1 MLLQN
6 AYEPEARQSM
16 AVPDLPA
23 EIAVAQTGQ
32 GRLIQLQP
40 GSGAYPLGG
49 WAYVPA
55 LVNPDARPLVAVHG
69 ISRRAKQQVQLLA
82 GTADRTG
89 RVVIAPLFGRR
100 HWRRYQKIAN
110 NCRADRA
117 LLDLLARID
126 MQGIARTHK
135 FDLFGYS
142 GGAQFAHRFAMLFPR
157 RISRLSIAAAGW
169 YCMPDT
175 DTAYPYGLA
184 ARVGRK
190 ADWGPRMLA
199 GLNAYLR
206 LSITI
211 LVGANDTVRDAALR
225 RSPHLDAAQGA
236 NRFERARRYHA
247 SLSELARLHAIRS
260 RISFT
265 VLPGSHHSFPRCVK
279 TGGLDRLVLG

>member
-6 AYEPEARQSM
+6 AYEPEGKQSM
-16 AVPDLPA
+16 AIPDLSS
-23 EIAVAQTGQ
+23 EIAVGQTGQ
-32 GRLIQLQP
+32 GKLIQLPP
-40 GSGAYPLGG
+40 GSGAHPLGG

-55 LVNPDARPLVAVHG
+55 FVNPDARPLVAVHG

-82 GTADRTG
+82 AAADRTG

-100 HWRRYQKIAN
+100 HWRRYQRIAN

-117 LLDLLARID
+117 LLDLLARVD
-126 MQGIARTHK
+126 MQGIARTNR

-157 RISRLSIAAAGW
+157 RIGRLSLAAAGW

-175 DTAYPYGLA
+175 DKAYPYGLA
-184 ARVGRK
+184 ARAGRK

-199 GLNAYLR
+199 GLDAYLR
-206 LSITI
+206 LPITVY
-211 LVGANDTVRDAALR
+211 VGANDTDRDTALR
-225 RSPHLDAAQGA
+225 RSPHLDGAQGA

-247 SLSELARLHAIRS
+247 SLSELAQVHAIRS

-265 VLPGSHHSFPRCVK
+265 VLPDSHHSFSRCVK